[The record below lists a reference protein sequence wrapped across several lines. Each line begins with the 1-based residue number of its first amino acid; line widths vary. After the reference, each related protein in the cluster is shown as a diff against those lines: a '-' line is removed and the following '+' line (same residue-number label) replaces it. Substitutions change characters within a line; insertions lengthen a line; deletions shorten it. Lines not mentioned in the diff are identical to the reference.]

1 MALLSR
7 FEQDGIHRC
16 KRLVSAL
23 VPVLPGCLN
32 LGPVAVD
39 PAFEHSQRF
48 GERVGECRQLIQRGG
63 FDAAGVE
70 VTNDEAVSF
79 GSSERLRKHLMGDAV
94 KSLVEVLIAAST
106 ASEFSEHESPTSTE
120 ELDKSVGSPPLRRI
134 RTHRTGPS
142 RSFESPSMNL
152 GI

>member
-70 VTNDEAVSF
+70 VTNDEAVSR
-79 GSSERLRKHLMGDAV
+79 SALRSV
-94 KSLVEVLIAAST
+94 SVST
-106 ASEFSEHESPTSTE
+106 LWET
-120 ELDKSVGSPPLRRI
+120 
-134 RTHRTGPS
+134 PS
-142 RSFESPSMNL
+142 RVSSRS
-152 GI
+152 